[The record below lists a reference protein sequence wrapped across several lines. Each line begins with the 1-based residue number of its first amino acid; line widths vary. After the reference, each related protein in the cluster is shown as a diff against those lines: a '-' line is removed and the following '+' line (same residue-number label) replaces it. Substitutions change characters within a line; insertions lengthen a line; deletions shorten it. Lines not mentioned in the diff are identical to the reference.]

1 MKTALAS
8 LLLLSNSKLALN
20 LCLDLRRAMV
30 YIAVL
35 RIMQAFTEV
44 SRYCCVTLLVPH
56 LLLLPRFKRGA
67 LCCLAFLRLPLFSFQ
82 GAEPALRPEQ
92 NTQNRF

>member
-20 LCLDLRRAMV
+20 CDLDLRRAMV

-35 RIMQAFTEV
+35 RIMQAFTEDFA
-44 SRYCCVTLLVPH
+44 YCCVTLKVPH
-56 LLLLPRFKRGA
+56 LFAVATLLPSVAPSVALLFFVFLCSVFKV
-67 LCCLAFLRLPLFSFQ
+67 Q
-82 GAEPALRPEQ
+82 K
-92 NTQNRF
+92 

>member
-1 MKTALAS
+1 MD
-8 LLLLSNSKLALN
+8 LL
-20 LCLDLRRAMV
+20 RAMV

-35 RIMQAFTEV
+35 RIMQAFTEDFA
-44 SRYCCVTLLVPH
+44 YCCVTLKVPH
-56 LLLLPRFKRGA
+56 LFAVATLLPSVAPSVA
-67 LCCLAFLRLPLFSFQ
+67 LLFLRLPLFSFQ

>member
-1 MKTALAS
+1 
-8 LLLLSNSKLALN
+8 
-20 LCLDLRRAMV
+20 MV

-56 LLLLPRFKRGA
+56 LLLLPRLKRGA

-82 GAEPALRPEQ
+82 GAEMRVTRQVFSPKTVAVNECTL
-92 NTQNRF
+92 